1 MTSTHDMPLLSG
13 TDQANPLRDNE
24 EIVPLTGAGFTA
36 YLYLLSVANP
46 REPWTETNATR
57 VGRAIGAN
65 TSDAEAALQELADL
79 GLIKAAHQPGKP
91 SSYLVVGHAT
101 EH

>member
-1 MTSTHDMPLLSG
+1 MTSTHDMSRLSG
-13 TDQANPLRDNE
+13 IDQANPLRENE
-24 EIVPLTGAGFTA
+24 EIVPLTGIGFTA
-36 YLYLLSVANP
+36 YLYLLSVADP
-46 REPWTETNATR
+46 REPWTVASASS
-57 VGRAIGAN
+57 VGRAIG
-65 TSDAEAALQELADL
+65 TSNSEAEAALQELAEL